1 MKLFISAALCFC
13 MQYAVAQKLDISTL
27 EKISS
32 SSVRS
37 VDSILKRSQFFLS
50 DKQVNKNYV
59 NYYYT
64 SYERKDLFEHLLRSL
79 SYMDVYD
86 GTDTSR
92 LLLYRTYYKSDQ
104 DELKK
109 QLLANGY
116 EVKQE
121 AGNRY
126 VYKKDGLTII
136 NKIAEKKVVGG
147 KAKTAYEFELGR

>member
-1 MKLFISAALCFC
+1 MISF
-13 MQYAVAQKLDISTL
+13 
-27 EKISS
+27 SS
-32 SSVRS
+32 SFNASYSALNSLDFQLYQHVATLTEKTS
-37 VDSILKRSQFFLS
+37 TDYCASKVKPLL
-50 DKQVNKNYV
+50 V
-59 NYYYT
+59 YT
-64 SYERKDLFEHLLRSL
+64 QQNCHYERKDLFEHLLRSL